1 VPRGVK
7 RSPATEFV
15 PCNLCGADDYEVVGR
30 TDREGQAL
38 QTVLCRQCGL
48 VWTNPRP
55 SAADLDRYYQDEY
68 RADYSGASAP
78 ARRKILRGMLGARDR
93 VVALRPLLAP
103 GAVLLDVGCGAGEFI
118 YLLRR
123 ERIEAA
129 GLEPGTDYAE
139 FARRVLGVPVQT
151 ATVDTAVVAACSQDV
166 VTMFHAL
173 EHVSDPRRVL
183 RTIREW
189 IKHRGIAVVEVPNVA
204 ATVQAPSHR
213 FHYAHLYHF
222 TSETLAALGEAAG
235 LRAVRTEHSADGG
248 NVTAIFRRDS
258 DEVRP
263 PVGLESHAAR
273 TSSTLKGHTAWNHYL
288 SATPYARAL
297 GRLRRRRSEDRLLR
311 QFPTIDHIVRWA
323 AGQV

>member
-1 VPRGVK
+1 MK
-7 RSPATEFV
+7 RPPATEFV
-15 PCNLCGADDYEVVGR
+15 PCNLCGGDDYEVVGR

-38 QTVLCRQCGL
+38 QTVLCRRCGL

-55 SAADLDRYYQDEY
+55 SAAALDRYYQDEY
-68 RADYSGASAP
+68 REDYSGASAP

-93 VVALRPLLAP
+93 LEALRPLLRP

-129 GLEPGTDYAE
+129 GLEPGTDYAD

-151 ATVDTAVVAACSQDV
+151 ATVDTAAVAACSQDV

-189 IKHRGIAVVEVPNVA
+189 IKPGGTAVVEVPNIA
-204 ATVQAPSHR
+204 STVQAPSHR

-222 TSETLAALGEAAG
+222 TGETLAALGEAVG
-235 LRAVRTEHSADGG
+235 LRSLRTEHSADGG
-248 NVTAIFRRDS
+248 NVIAIFRRDS

-263 PVGLESHAAR
+263 PAGLESHAAR
-273 TSSTLKGHTAWNHYL
+273 TSSTLKGHTTRKHYL

-297 GRLRRRRSEDRLLR
+297 GRLRRRRHENRLLR

-323 AGQV
+323 AGQS